1 MIGKLAKKVITTKLK
16 IDKTI
21 MIRHLTL
28 LWMEKEIRIEVQC
41 EKDHFF
47 GKFPDHDLIADRD
60 EIEQSLFCLFLLE

>member
-41 EKDHFF
+41 EKDHFL
-47 GKFPDHDLIADRD
+47 DLVMVTFLAS
-60 EIEQSLFCLFLLE
+60 SLIMI